1 MLTIALKMLAG
12 DRGKYAGLLFG
23 IAFTSFL
30 ITFAASFF
38 CGFMTRGFSLI
49 SDIPAA
55 DVWVMDPA
63 VESVEQT
70 TNMPSS
76 ALDRVRSVDGVRS
89 AVPLALATA
98 EVRFPN
104 GRFLSFQLIG
114 VDDATFVGVPLRNE
128 SALVEPAASP
138 RRRAD
143 RLRWVRREARDTAI
157 GARSVATRC
166 TPPCSADPTAR
177 RWRRAAGKRSS
188 RRRRWLRERP
198 AAVPTPTTHVFD
210 PVQRTADP
218 ATGAAPTDVRAGK
231 RRRGR
236 RAHRPGRRI
245 HVQTGLRARTAGEFK
260 EDTVRWTLVNSEDVG
275 DVGAMLTLAMTVGFG
290 ITAVLLY
297 LFTTE
302 HLRDYAVLKSM
313 GATSR
318 LLLGMIFVQTGV
330 CAIVGTGLGL
340 GLCGIAGPIVS
351 AWGFPF
357 RMMWFTPLLGSVM
370 VLVVSLL
377 AALISARPVLKLE
390 PAAVFAGRA

>member
-1 MLTIALKMLAG
+1 MTQHVLSEEQYRDRRFQVQIDEAALAEARAEMERIRVEIDRRTVRAPVAGRVLQINVRPGEFAESGVLATPLMVVGDDARLRVRVDIDENDAGRVDPSAPAIAVVRGRPDLRTDLRFESIEPYVAPKKSLTGDTTERVDSRVLQVIYSFERAKLPVYVGQRLDVFIQAPRGRVTSLSGADPMLRIALKMLAG

-104 GRFLSFQLIG
+104 GRFQSFQLIG

-128 SALVEPAASP
+128 IRAGEPAASP

-166 TPPCSADPTAR
+166 TPPCSADPTTR
-177 RWRRAAGKRSS
+177 RWRRVAGK
-188 RRRRWLRERP
+188 
-198 AAVPTPTTHVFD
+198 
-210 PVQRTADP
+210 
-218 ATGAAPTDVRAGK
+218 
-231 RRRGR
+231 
-236 RAHRPGRRI
+236 
-245 HVQTGLRARTAGEFK
+245 
-260 EDTVRWTLVNSEDVG
+260 
-275 DVGAMLTLAMTVGFG
+275 
-290 ITAVLLY
+290 
-297 LFTTE
+297 
-302 HLRDYAVLKSM
+302 
-313 GATSR
+313 
-318 LLLGMIFVQTGV
+318 
-330 CAIVGTGLGL
+330 
-340 GLCGIAGPIVS
+340 
-351 AWGFPF
+351 
-357 RMMWFTPLLGSVM
+357 
-370 VLVVSLL
+370 
-377 AALISARPVLKLE
+377 
-390 PAAVFAGRA
+390 